1 MPREY
6 RHIKQY
12 ENEILRLK
20 SEGLSKVFCIY
31 LLLEI
36 CMTIA
41 FNSKKSHLLF
51 KNFNVLHQGYPEII
65 GSKIAV
71 TVLWYVEKTSLWHII
86 NRFRTD
92 Y

>member
-41 FNSKKSHLLF
+41 FNSKKSICYSRISTYCI
-51 KNFNVLHQGYPEII
+51 KAIQ
-65 GSKIAV
+65 K
-71 TVLWYVEKTSLWHII
+71 
-86 NRFRTD
+86 
-92 Y
+92 